1 VSGDSNKKK
10 SSSLILTSLVLW
22 AVLVSVGPLLVVLLH
37 AALPLVI
44 AIGAVIVA
52 IKLAGREKW

>member
-1 VSGDSNKKK
+1 MSGDSNKKK

-22 AVLVSVGPLLVVLLH
+22 AVLVSVGPLLVVLVH

-44 AIGAVIVA
+44 AIGAVVVA